1 MAPVCPPV
9 WFVLSHV
16 IRGPGLPPAR
26 HPGARA
32 MGFLLICAVG
42 DDHTSHGTRVEIV
55 IFAFT
60 AGIGGVK
67 QTSNLMIILEQGSI
81 GTSLKPPQHLKLM
94 DTCLL
99 PLLKVMG

>member
-16 IRGPGLPPAR
+16 IRGPGLPASR

-32 MGFLLICAVG
+32 VGLLLICAVG

-55 IFAFT
+55 ILAFT

-67 QTSNLMIILEQGSI
+67 QTPNLMIIFIPFLSKGLIKSP
-81 GTSLKPPQHLKLM
+81 GTQ
-94 DTCLL
+94 
-99 PLLKVMG
+99 PL